1 MYILNVDTN
10 MICIKHYFRSN
21 PSVNSIKVTRNW
33 KFDTCLSCEVA
44 GRNGRNLSIWCCRK
58 LPRGSQSKYL
68 WLPYASPSALYIRF
82 HSSALDHKERQPTEA
97 SQGMGWGGWGE
108 EQRDVEGHEKT
119 LQYFEL
125 TFHFITSFGL
135 FF

>member
-44 GRNGRNLSIWCCRK
+44 GRNGRNLSI
-58 LPRGSQSKYL
+58 
-68 WLPYASPSALYIRF
+68 
-82 HSSALDHKERQPTEA
+82 
-97 SQGMGWGGWGE
+97 
-108 EQRDVEGHEKT
+108 
-119 LQYFEL
+119 
-125 TFHFITSFGL
+125 
-135 FF
+135 